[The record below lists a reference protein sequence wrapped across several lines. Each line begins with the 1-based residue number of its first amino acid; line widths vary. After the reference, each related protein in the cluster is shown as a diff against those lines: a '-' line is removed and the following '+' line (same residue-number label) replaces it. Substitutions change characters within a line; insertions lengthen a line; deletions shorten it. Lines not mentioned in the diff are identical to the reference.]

1 MPEKYLLRLTLAVMI
16 ASDTVKLRVDMSQDK
31 SDVRTDIK
39 HVIRQEYNV
48 YNLRMNWM
56 MTDTMIITTQ
66 MNSS

>member
-1 MPEKYLLRLTLAVMI
+1 
-16 ASDTVKLRVDMSQDK
+16 MSQEK
-31 SDVRTDIK
+31 SEVLGDVRTDIK